1 MFWAMITRSRKP
13 HGHGITG
20 PEMLRQTFDHF
31 IHGCMSWFVCT
42 WARTILT
49 KCPARIACTTVGA
62 IPTDHAVA
70 DCAANSSVSCNVIL
84 FLALLIS
91 VLSSMYT
98 GLEQE
103 HVTHKQ
109 LPALPSSQ
117 PPHHPA
123 AANVLGR
130 RRAITLPHLG
140 WPSSRFR
147 LALAALS
154 IISIARLVV
163 NMIERAA
170 SPPPPFFFFFLSFF
184 LRNILG
190 GLRAM

>member
-1 MFWAMITRSRKP
+1 M
-13 HGHGITG
+13 
-20 PEMLRQTFDHF
+20 
-31 IHGCMSWFVCT
+31 
-42 WARTILT
+42 
-49 KCPARIACTTVGA
+49 
-62 IPTDHAVA
+62 A

-91 VLSSMYT
+91 LLSSMYT

-140 WPSSRFR
+140 WPSSPFR

-163 NMIERAA
+163 NMTERAA
-170 SPPPPFFFFFLSFF
+170 SPPPPFFFFSSFLFFFGTYWADCVPCSGSFF
-184 LRNILG
+184 ERELRVG
-190 GLRAM
+190 TCGRSR